1 MFEDES
7 ISTPEADE
15 SSRAMVL
22 DWTIPSTEELALL
35 VSVTPKPSCVDT
47 VTVVKVVS

>member
-15 SSRAMVL
+15 SSKAIVL
-22 DWTIPSTEELALL
+22 DWTTLLTEELALL
-35 VSVTPKPSCVDT
+35 VSVAPELSCVDT
-47 VTVVKVVS
+47 VVKFLS